1 MEGPG
6 IYLIKESLQFL
17 MNKTILK
24 VSGNTKENKEILI
37 GKKVV
42 DIKSHGKRLI
52 FEFEKIYLIIHF
64 LMYGSLRIN
73 DKRDRKSERLSLK
86 FDDNEINFYNTSI
99 KIVEKNKFS
108 FSDDNDIMS
117 RNFNKEKAKEKI
129 KNSNRL
135 ITDLLLD
142 QEIFAGVG
150 NIIKNEALFRAKIH
164 PLSIGNKIYD
174 KAIEKLIEE
183 LISFSY
189 EFYLSRKFKEPIKNK
204 LKIYGKKFCS
214 NSSEKVKIKYLGET
228 KRKTYFCESCQI
240 LYM

>member
-6 IYLIKESLQFL
+6 VYLIKESLQFL
-17 MNKTILK
+17 KDKTILK

-52 FEFEKIYLIIHF
+52 FEFEKSYLIIHF

-73 DKRDRKSERLSLK
+73 EKRDRKSERLSLK

-99 KIVEKNKFS
+99 KIVEKDKFS

-117 RNFNKEKAKEKI
+117 RNFNKEKAKERI

-183 LISFSY
+183 VISFSY

-204 LKIYGKKFCS
+204 LKIYGKKFCP